1 MDTLSNETK
10 KRSLYYSLTAAIKVS
25 RVSFNTD
32 NTDICSKS
40 IIIWLLVGVT
50 VSNHLSVLA
59 TPFYC

>member
-10 KRSLYYSLTAAIKVS
+10 KRGLYYSLTAAIKVS
-25 RVSFNTD
+25 RVSF

-50 VSNHLSVLA
+50 VSNHLTVLA

>member
-10 KRSLYYSLTAAIKVS
+10 KRGLYYSLTAAIKVS
-25 RVSFNTD
+25 RV

>member
-10 KRSLYYSLTAAIKVS
+10 KRGLYYSLTAVIKVS

-32 NTDICSKS
+32 ICNKS

>member
-10 KRSLYYSLTAAIKVS
+10 KRGLYYNSLTAAIKVS
-25 RVSFNTD
+25 RVSF